1 MRILIRTARP
11 DSVFLFCPTIRLFG
25 RLVGLR
31 RSLETLE
38 CARRITKRLLY
49 RLKEGVFGLLGIDYR
64 DGAVEVDVL
73 ARIVFKLLREG
84 YFRGVSLAV

>member
-1 MRILIRTARP
+1 M
-11 DSVFLFCPTIRLFG
+11 
-25 RLVGLR
+25 
-31 RSLETLE
+31 ETLE

-49 RLKEGVFGLLGIDYR
+49 RLKEGVFGLLGIDFRLLQPYLGLCDPLAFREAVEYR
-64 DGAVEVDVL
+64 DGEVEVDVL